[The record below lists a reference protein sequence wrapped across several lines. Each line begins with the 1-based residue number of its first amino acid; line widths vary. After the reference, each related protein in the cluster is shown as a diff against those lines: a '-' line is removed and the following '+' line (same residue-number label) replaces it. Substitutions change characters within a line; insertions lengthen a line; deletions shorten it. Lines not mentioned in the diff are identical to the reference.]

1 MLAGVESMAEGH
13 SYPMCNNVILMCYSW
28 AYDKFEQAINRAH
41 RINSLWNVN
50 VYPIICDRSIDRKL
64 EAMIQEKG
72 DASELVLDGRLIGE
86 QSSEVNLAELLEI
99 AKKEFKDGNVM
110 TVDETELEKE
120 WPGLRS
126 ELSVAARAWRHKGL
140 ELIGVPASDT
150 VALELPQVEGVE
162 AAVATVEPPTRFHIP
177 ASKPRPVLEIQGDD
191 MNPERFRDNLFAGLP
206 LFELA

>member
-1 MLAGVESMAEGH
+1 
-13 SYPMCNNVILMCYSW
+13 
-28 AYDKFEQAINRAH
+28 
-41 RINSLWNVN
+41 
-50 VYPIICDRSIDRKL
+50 
-64 EAMIQEKG
+64 MIQEKG

-86 QSSEVNLAELLEI
+86 QSTEVNLAELLEI

-140 ELIGVPASDT
+140 ELIGVLASDT
-150 VALELPQVEGVE
+150 VALELPEIEPRSGGLAT
-162 AAVATVEPPTRFHIP
+162 AAISSEPVPEPTRFHIP
-177 ASKPRPVLEIQGDD
+177 AGPPSEASERRRVIEIKGDD
-191 MNPERFRDNLFAGLP
+191 INLFAGLP

>member
-41 RINSLWNVN
+41 RINSVWNVS

-72 DASELVLDGRLIGE
+72 DASELVLDGHLIGE
-86 QSSEVNLAELLEI
+86 QSTEVNLAELLDI
-99 AKKEFKDGNVM
+99 ARKEFANGSDAVT
-110 TVDETELEKE
+110 TVDEKELEKE
-120 WPGLRS
+120 WPALRS
-126 ELSVAARAWRHKGL
+126 ELSVGARAWRHKGL
-140 ELIGVPASDT
+140 ELIGVPAN
-150 VALELPQVEGVE
+150 APIAMELPQVEGAEV
-162 AAVATVEPPTRFHIP
+162 AAEPVPEPTRFHIP
-177 ASKPRPVLEIQGDD
+177 ASKPRPVIEIQGDD
-191 MNPERFRDNLFAGLP
+191 INLFAGLP